1 MNTIK
6 SESPESNTELCC
18 SPTNETALDQEACC
32 VQPADGSAC
41 CDKGETQ
48 AVNAEKT
55 GCC

>member
-18 SPTNETALDQEACC
+18 SPTNEMAVDQEACC
-32 VQPADGSAC
+32 VQPADGTAC
-41 CDKGETQ
+41 CDKDETQ
-48 AVNAEKT
+48 AVNAEKS